1 MKRLMMTMFVF
12 IIGAG
17 LSVVVLNAQDSFF
30 PSKAGIVL
38 TYANND
44 AKGNTDGYSVLTI
57 KEVKGS
63 GNNMTITY
71 AGTAMDK
78 NRKAVKGIELTYQ
91 VVIKNGV
98 AILDINQMLPV
109 DMKGQGL
116 KMDVSGTPL
125 EVPSPGDLKAG
136 QTLKPSEINVTMDLG
151 IMKTNS
157 VIKTEGKCL
166 AIEDVKVPAG
176 TFKSHKISSK
186 VTTTAMGI
194 NNVQTVVEWYAPGI
208 GQVKTET
215 YDEKNNLLSS
225 SVLAELKGK

>member
-1 MKRLMMTMFVF
+1 MTMLVFV
-12 IIGAG
+12 IGAG

-71 AGTAMDK
+71 VGTAMDK
-78 NRKAVKGIELTYQ
+78 NRKVVKGIELTYQ

-98 AILDINQMLPV
+98 AIMDLNQMIPA
-109 DMKGQGL
+109 DIKEQGL

-136 QTLKPSEINVTMDLG
+136 QTLKPSEINVAMDLG

-176 TFKSHKISSK
+176 TFKAHKISSK
-186 VTTTAMGI
+186 VTTTVMGI
-194 NNVQTVVEWYAPGI
+194 NNFQTVVEWYAPGI

-215 YDEKNNLLSS
+215 YDDKNKLLSS
-225 SVLAELKGK
+225 SVLTELKGK

>member
-1 MKRLMMTMFVF
+1 MKRLIMTMLVFV
-12 IIGAG
+12 IGAG

-71 AGTAMDK
+71 VGTAMDK

-98 AILDINQMLPV
+98 AIMDLNQMIPV
-109 DMKGQGL
+109 DMKAQGL

-136 QTLKPSEINVTMDLG
+136 QTLKSSEINVAMDLG
-151 IMKTNS
+151 ILKTNS

-176 TFKSHKISSK
+176 TFKAHKISSK